1 MIGNS
6 SFKVGIYIRLSRD
19 DGNIESDSII
29 SQRSLLNQ
37 YIKENNYSLIDEYVD
52 DGFTGTNFERPSFKR
67 MIKDIESGKINMI
80 ITKDMSRLGRDYI
93 GTGELIEKYFPNKN
107 VRYIAI
113 NDGIDTFIDNT
124 NNDIAPFKAIMN
136 DMYAKD
142 ISKKVKT
149 SLHSRMKEGLYVS
162 GRCPF
167 GYMKDPNNKNH
178 LVVNNEQAEVV
189 KLIFDLALKG
199 NTYHYIAQKLTKRK
213 IKTPASYYNYVWNT
227 KCSTECISQEYGV
240 WVDTTIKAILTNRIY
255 VGDVVQGKTK
265 KINYKLKKTVKNKPN
280 DFIIVENTHEA
291 IIDRDTFNYV
301 QTLLPKNVKRPEK
314 KRFYLLDGL
323 LYCGDCKH
331 RITIRYQTKTGRS
344 YTTCDYYRTYSK
356 YHVCTTHTNNYETL
370 EKVILDN
377 IKDVCK
383 NYLNKNK
390 IKDSE
395 IENLKE
401 QIKEH
406 ISTSGSVKASIYMP
420 NFDNNVHINLKSG
433 AIYNL
438 IDSYEDIKKEM
449 TKKDGVYV
457 NHAVSIIGWD
467 DNYSK
472 DNFSTKPTNNGAWI
486 IRNSYGKAIEISM
499 EQLRKNNPGLE
510 DEEIVNTFSA
520 SMNCNCTLSED
531 GQILSVS
538 VGDNG
543 IFYISYEDS
552 YIYSDLLGIE
562 NAEDKKDYD
571 NLYQYDN
578 LGGGEV
584 GYIKGNDVKDIF
596 LANVFTRTKTD
607 TEYLTSIGFQSLV
620 EGTYEVYINPDG
632 TDKSLSNL
640 QKAELTTGEEIS
652 LTAGYHTINFKKAY
666 KLKENNFVV
675 AIKMKHKDGGISYFT
690 YEAKEENPDIVLS
703 KAKESFVVREEQAQK
718 DSQWLDIGDSSSS
731 SYLGNLC
738 IKGITVNQY
747 SGSIANEEEK
757 EDSKTDNNN
766 SNYDKAKAELQ
777 ELKLEGN
784 NQESSVNIKIKVTG
798 IEVKN

>member
-37 YIKENNYSLIDEYVD
+37 YIKENNYNLIDEYVD

-67 MIKDIESGKINMI
+67 MVKDIESGKINMI

-162 GRCPF
+162 SRYSF

-189 KLIFDLALKG
+189 KLIFDIALKG
-199 NTYHYIAQKLTKRK
+199 NTYHYIAQYLTNKK

-383 NYLNKNK
+383 NYLDKNK
-390 IKDSE
+390 IKDSIGNIKFEDNILKIKKQIESLE
-395 IENLKE
+395 ITNNKLIETLDKNYMNMLKGIIDEEQYIRISENLKQEIFNNKLSIDNLKNE
-401 QIKEH
+401 QINENK
-406 ISTSGSVKASIYMP
+406 V
-420 NFDNNVHINLKSG
+420 DNKQIEKNINEFLSLENPTRELIINLVEK
-433 AIYNL
+433 I
-438 IDSYEDIKKEM
+438 
-449 TKKDGVYV
+449 
-457 NHAVSIIGWD
+457 
-467 DNYSK
+467 
-472 DNFSTKPTNNGAWI
+472 
-486 IRNSYGKAIEISM
+486 
-499 EQLRKNNPGLE
+499 
-510 DEEIVNTFSA
+510 
-520 SMNCNCTLSED
+520 
-531 GQILSVS
+531 
-538 VGDNG
+538 
-543 IFYISYEDS
+543 
-552 YIYSDLLGIE
+552 YIYQ
-562 NAEDKKDYD
+562 DKT
-571 NLYQYDN
+571 
-578 LGGGEV
+578 
-584 GYIKGNDVKDIF
+584 IDIIF
-596 LANVFTRTKTD
+596 TFKNVT
-607 TEYLTSIGFQSLV
+607 
-620 EGTYEVYINPDG
+620 
-632 TDKSLSNL
+632 
-640 QKAELTTGEEIS
+640 
-652 LTAGYHTINFKKAY
+652 
-666 KLKENNFVV
+666 
-675 AIKMKHKDGGISYFT
+675 
-690 YEAKEENPDIVLS
+690 
-703 KAKESFVVREEQAQK
+703 
-718 DSQWLDIGDSSSS
+718 
-731 SYLGNLC
+731 
-738 IKGITVNQY
+738 
-747 SGSIANEEEK
+747 
-757 EDSKTDNNN
+757 
-766 SNYDKAKAELQ
+766 
-777 ELKLEGN
+777 
-784 NQESSVNIKIKVTG
+784 
-798 IEVKN
+798 